1 MAKLHLPFNTRRAI
15 RLAHRKLCVY
25 CGEPI
30 AFTDLDIE
38 HIIPETRAQNAE
50 EWAATKAEYGLPDT
64 FDINSLANLVP
75 AITTLQ
81 SQQGKSTFFACESRY
96 FLEIAAGKEPTVLQ
110 YARAIVL
117 EEGKE
122 KVLGSIKSAIERG
135 EVTLPEIVVGV
146 ADNDTFPLSAELEFA
161 DGVSKKTLIR
171 SEIDSLLD
179 RPVLVGRSGNL
190 MGFTSQVAAEAPWLF
205 APAGSIVRL

>member
-15 RLAHRKLCVY
+15 CLAHRKLCVY

-75 AITTLQ
+75 AHHNPCNLNKG
-81 SQQGKSTFFACESRY
+81 SRLFSPARARY
-96 FLEIAAGKEPTVLQ
+96 FLEIAASKEPTVLQ

-179 RPVLVGRSGNL
+179 RPVLVGRS
-190 MGFTSQVAAEAPWLF
+190 
-205 APAGSIVRL
+205 R